1 MTIQQ
6 LDDKHC
12 FNWRRVAKDA
22 NVAYLTA
29 LHFSYGESV
38 SMRTA
43 RAIINALPIS
53 QIERAE
59 LIATMFQPDG
69 KKGAREDQAALAEAM
84 RRMEEA

>member
-22 NVAYLTA
+22 NVSYLTA
-29 LHFSYGESV
+29 LNFSHGESV
-38 SMRTA
+38 RVKTA

-53 QIERAE
+53 QIERAA
-59 LIATMFQPDG
+59 LIESLFSPAQ
-69 KKGAREDQAALAEAM
+69 
-84 RRMEEA
+84 

>member
-29 LHFSYGESV
+29 LHFSHGESV
-38 SMRTA
+38 RMSTA

-53 QIERAE
+53 QIERAA
-59 LIATMFQPDG
+59 LIESLLSTSS
-69 KKGAREDQAALAEAM
+69 
-84 RRMEEA
+84 

>member
-29 LHFSYGESV
+29 LNFSHGESV
-38 SMRTA
+38 RMSTA

-53 QIERAE
+53 QIERAA
-59 LIATMFQPDG
+59 LIESLLSPAS
-69 KKGAREDQAALAEAM
+69 
-84 RRMEEA
+84 